1 MSEKD
6 SPFQPNQ
13 LYRVQIDYQSLL
25 LDGSAVTHS
34 WVVECRGSEADTAL
48 GQALPLFRT
57 EMGEQGVK
65 VWGLRTNVKLA
76 SGALRQQLEELL
88 P

>member
-6 SPFQPNQ
+6 NLFQTNQ
-13 LYRVQIDYQSLL
+13 MYRVQIDYQALL
-25 LDGSAVTHS
+25 LDGSVVIRS
-34 WVVECRGSEADTAL
+34 WVIECRGSEADTAL

-57 EMGEQGVK
+57 
-65 VWGLRTNVKLA
+65 NVKLA
-76 SGALRQQLEELL
+76 SGALRQQLEEML